1 MLIKTML
8 ITLARVI
15 SKDFSNIILR
25 SIVRFNFILNV
36 HSFVIIVIIY
46 VIMWVVVC

>member
-1 MLIKTML
+1 ML

-15 SKDFSNIILR
+15 LKDSSNIILR
-25 SIVRFNFILNV
+25 SIVRFNLIINT

-46 VIMWVVVC
+46 VVM

>member
-1 MLIKTML
+1 ML

-15 SKDFSNIILR
+15 SKDSSNIILR
-25 SIVRFNFILNV
+25 SIVRFNSIINT

-46 VIMWVVVC
+46 VVM